1 MQIHCQYQRDDK
13 DNTLA
18 LNLPM
23 GEELRELVL
32 PLADHIAPFGYP
44 WSRCGDGIRSRLR
57 SPFGFKQYY
66 RLRLNGTALAHER
79 QGEGL
84 VGDRRGLDSCRLC
97 ESSANR
103 GNAELSRRRNPEY
116 LVQSVIEAGELVER
130 VRSLIPLTP
139 ALREKPQSGAASPA
153 ASECQLFFGV
163 HPFVPR
169 KNLYEMFW
177 PRLTLQV
184 SEELVTQNTF
194 QQIPSERILTMKE
207 VRSGF
212 QRLFRQ
218 SSVVVLLA
226 SIVIGQI
233 TNVQAQKLPPMLGT
247 SANDPSAFDMESVR
261 KIKADYDLVA
271 TSTTDVNREKAKE
284 LRNRLIGIGR
294 EQVDAMYFSYIK
306 SDRKKRQLLQF
317 LLDFLEIGAA
327 TAISLTNGER
337 ARTVISEGLGA
348 VQASRTS
355 LNKNFQLLERQML
368 INKMAADRATI
379 LTSILSKR
387 ELDVAQYPWEDARAD
402 LRTYRDSGTLDTARS
417 SLSSDIGKQRFDAE
431 ETLRVVKDKPITAAA
446 TEEDHAAADGASAV
460 RSKLRKALNDSNDTS
475 RQTAATKTLQKIVG
489 KLQEDKAIADLLN
502 AKDISPTTED
512 GAEILDALRD
522 IREILISR
530 NRRDLVRKIN
540 LITAEVG
547 NQ

>member
-1 MQIHCQYQRDDK
+1 
-13 DNTLA
+13 
-18 LNLPM
+18 
-23 GEELRELVL
+23 
-32 PLADHIAPFGYP
+32 
-44 WSRCGDGIRSRLR
+44 
-57 SPFGFKQYY
+57 
-66 RLRLNGTALAHER
+66 
-79 QGEGL
+79 
-84 VGDRRGLDSCRLC
+84 
-97 ESSANR
+97 
-103 GNAELSRRRNPEY
+103 
-116 LVQSVIEAGELVER
+116 
-130 VRSLIPLTP
+130 
-139 ALREKPQSGAASPA
+139 
-153 ASECQLFFGV
+153 
-163 HPFVPR
+163 
-169 KNLYEMFW
+169 
-177 PRLTLQV
+177 
-184 SEELVTQNTF
+184 
-194 QQIPSERILTMKE
+194 MKE

-218 SSVVVLLA
+218 SSVVALLA

-233 TNVQAQKLPPMLGT
+233 TNIQAQKLPPILGT
-247 SANDPSAFDMESVR
+247 STTDPSAFDIESVR
-261 KIKADYDLVA
+261 KIKADYDRIA
-271 TSTTDVNREKAKE
+271 TSNIGANREEAKE

-294 EQVDAMYFSYIK
+294 EQVDAMFFSYIK
-306 SDRKKRQLLQF
+306 NDRKKRQLLQF

-327 TAISLTNGER
+327 TAISLTSGER

-402 LRTYRDSGTLDTARS
+402 LRTYRDAGTLDAAVS

-431 ETLRVVKDKPITAAA
+431 ETLREVKDQPITSAA
-446 TEEDHAAADGASAV
+446 TEEDLAAAERAFAV
-460 RSKLRKALNDSNDTS
+460 RSKLEEALNDRNNTS

-489 KLQEDKAIADLLN
+489 KLQEDKVIADLLD
-502 AKDISPTTED
+502 AKEISHATDD
-512 GAEILDALRD
+512 GAKILAALGELRNLLT
-522 IREILISR
+522 RL